1 MSNLINNNTPVER
14 YLMKFPSGGELEYFV
29 KREDLS
35 TNPPLPA
42 LAKLRGVYK
51 RMLKLKEQG
60 VKKIAVFDTRI
71 SKSGLGC
78 AGLANEIGDIE
89 VTNFYPHLISQIG
102 VPENQQKVLDI
113 GHKIQGMKGGRTAV
127 LYSQMKKIAEKE
139 GMYAMPL
146 GLVVVESVQG
156 VIEECDNLPFIPETI
171 VMPVGS
177 GMMLAGVTIALSGKV
192 KKIIGISAGMS
203 PSRQRKR
210 ISDLLGVD
218 LPINVEIIKSEKS
231 YYEPEEIETPFPS
244 SPWYD
249 KKAYKWMLE
258 NFDKLDGRVLF
269 WNVGV

>member
-1 MSNLINNNTPVER
+1 MPNLINNNTPVEEY
-14 YLMKFPSGGELEYFV
+14 YLVYQNGGIKKYWV

-35 TNPPLPA
+35 TNYPLPA

-51 RMLKLKEQG
+51 RMIKIKEQG
-60 VKKIAVFDTRI
+60 IKTIAVFDTRV

-78 AGLANEIGDIE
+78 AGIANEIGGIDVI
-89 VTNFYPHLISQIG
+89 NFYPHLVSQIG

-127 LYSQMKKIAEKE
+127 LYSQMKKECEKM
-139 GMYAMPL
+139 GYYPMPL
-146 GLVVVESVQG
+146 GLVVNESVDG
-156 VIEECDNLPFIPETI
+156 VIAECDNLPFTPDTI

-192 KKIIGISAGMS
+192 KKIIGVSAGMS

-210 ISDLLGVD
+210 IMDLIGLD
-218 LPINVEIIKSEKS
+218 LPNNVDIIISEKS
-231 YYEPEEIETPFPS
+231 YYEPEDIETPFPS
-244 SPWYD
+244 SRWYD

-258 NFDKLDGRVLF
+258 NFDKLEGKVLF